1 MGFVDGLDPDNPAA
15 FDYASGAGTLA
26 PTFPT
31 AAPDAPRADNRDVGA
46 TSSKKTGELRRL
58 RTRTYRWSDFRQ
70 VTLRSRIQVRGTA
83 CVQLGVDER
92 SERRLLVNTLAAK
105 WSSNAACLYERSS
118 DEDGLVELS
127 RHCSARSC
135 K

>member
-31 AAPDAPRADNRDVGA
+31 AAPDAPGADNRDVGA

-58 RTRTYRWSDFRQ
+58 QPHQDVSMVRLPASDASFQNSGEGNRFCSTR
-70 VTLRSRIQVRGTA
+70 
-83 CVQLGVDER
+83 
-92 SERRLLVNTLAAK
+92 RR
-105 WSSNAACLYERSS
+105 
-118 DEDGLVELS
+118 
-127 RHCSARSC
+127 
-135 K
+135 

>member
-31 AAPDAPRADNRDVGA
+31 AAPDAPGADNRDVGA
-46 TSSKKTGELRRL
+46 TSSKKTGELA
-58 RTRTYRWSDFRQ
+58 S
-70 VTLRSRIQVRGTA
+70 
-83 CVQLGVDER
+83 VQLGVDER